1 MNSRSNT
8 PNRAPKKKNLILF
21 AILGLVILLPYGGL
35 FLGKKWFDRQLKQI
49 ENASFVIVDKQAMD
63 LHVYDFKG
71 KELMKCPVTTGKN
84 YGNKQTVGDFKTPEG
99 IFLVEDIQDAS
110 SWEHD
115 FGDGLGAISGSY
127 GPWFIRLLTP
137 GHKGIGIH
145 GTHKPAALGTRD
157 SEGCIRL
164 ENKNIEQLKS
174 LVHPGTVVIVL
185 PGRGDIVADLKAD
198 KQLDSLLSLVAKT
211 EEMVTAQKEAAKT
224 KGKQKKA
231 ADPVGETRTGKRKR

>member
-1 MNSRSNT
+1 MKR
-8 PNRAPKKKNLILF
+8 KNLILL

-35 FLGKKWFDRQLKQI
+35 FLSKKWFDRQLKQI
-49 ENASFVIVDKQAMD
+49 ENASFVVVDKQAMD

-71 KELMKCPVTTGKN
+71 KELMACPVTTGKN

-110 SWEHD
+110 SWDHD
-115 FGDGLGAISGSY
+115 FGDGLGSISGSY
-127 GPWFIRLLTP
+127 GPWFIRLHTP

-145 GTHKPAALGTRD
+145 GTHKPSALGTRD

-164 ENKNIEQLKS
+164 ENKNIERLKN
-174 LVHPGTVVIVL
+174 LVRPGTVVIVL
-185 PGRGDIVADLKAD
+185 PGRGDTVADLNAD

-211 EEMVTAQKEAAKT
+211 EEMVEAQKTAKT
-224 KGKQKKA
+224 KSKQKKA
-231 ADPVGETRTGKRKR
+231 ADPIGETRTGKRKR